1 MQTGLRT
8 CHSPKPLFSLQA
20 VSVGG
25 SYQSCTLGK
34 KEQTRVQSIGE
45 QTSLWA
51 KGNEDSQEI
60 SANAAVTCWSFSLSP
75 NLPQMCQPSQLA
87 GLLGLSA
94 HSQSPREAAK
104 PLQTRPSL
112 PRRKLA
118 TLRGSVLAYALLYH
132 QCNTRQ
138 VSRTEITS
146 KREKTVSLEVDT
158 ILFTNSFCSAM
169 KEIDPALSLIHKLPL
184 MKLLELLKGGTDE
197 SSLVTVLPHWP

>member
-34 KEQTRVQSIGE
+34 KEQPKCKAVENRPLAELRATRNSQRF
-45 QTSLWA
+45 QWMQLWLD
-51 KGNEDSQEI
+51 G
-60 SANAAVTCWSFSLSP
+60 SFSLSP
-75 NLPQMCQPSQLA
+75 NLPELCQPSWLV
-87 GLLGLSA
+87 GLLGLSVP
-94 HSQSPREAAK
+94 SQSPREVAK
-104 PLQTRPSL
+104 PQQIWWSL
-112 PRRKLA
+112 PQKKLVG
-118 TLRGSVLAYALLYH
+118 LRGSVPAYPLLYC
-132 QCNTRQ
+132 QRNARQ
-138 VSRTEITS
+138 VNRTEITS
-146 KREKTVSLEVDT
+146 QRAKNISLEVDT

-197 SSLVTVLPHWP
+197 SGLVTVLPHWP